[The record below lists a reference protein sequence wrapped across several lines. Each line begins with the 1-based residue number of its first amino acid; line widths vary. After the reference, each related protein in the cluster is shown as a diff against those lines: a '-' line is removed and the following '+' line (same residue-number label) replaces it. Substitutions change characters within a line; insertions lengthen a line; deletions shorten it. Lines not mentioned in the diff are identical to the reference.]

1 MANPTNFDIVQ
12 ANLFIGPRPE
22 ANPFGATYFI
32 DGTNGSDS
40 GSNTGKAPAKAFAS
54 ISYAIS
60 RGVAGDNFVIAPGTY
75 THTAGLT
82 PLARQHFRA
91 AVINPRYPT
100 VSITS
105 TSALTGD
112 LLNIDVSGTS
122 FYGLE
127 FLAGDNNIANI
138 IDIADAAAV
147 NGFWLHSCVINGAD
161 KTTVVGIQMDDAT
174 FTPTGVVV
182 ENCLFRDITGTII
195 DVGVLGMPYAKFSN
209 NYFALD
215 VNSGTVFAL
224 ADSTSFS
231 IGKGWEISNNTF
243 LGFDGTKD
251 EVAIT
256 IAGTEDTTGAGV
268 MKFNTFNYFIAAAI
282 TADKISPGMSANY
295 LGATTGTGLTGVSV
309 GS

>member
-1 MANPTNFDIVQ
+1 MGVTNYDVVQ
-12 ANLFIGPRPE
+12 ANMFIGPRPE
-22 ANPFGATYFI
+22 SNPFGATYFI
-32 DGTNGSDS
+32 DGTNGNDS
-40 GSNTGKAPAKAFAS
+40 GSNTGKSPSKAFAS
-54 ISYAIS
+54 IAYAIS
-60 RGVAGDNFVIAPGTY
+60 RGVAGDNFIIAPGTY
-75 THTAGLT
+75 TVTAGIT
-82 PLARQHFRA
+82 PLARQYFRA

-112 LLNIDVSGTS
+112 LINIDVSGTAW
-122 FYGLE
+122 YGIE

-147 NGFWLHSCVINGAD
+147 NGCWFHSCVINGQD

-231 IGKGWEISNNTF
+231 IGKGWEISNNVF
-243 LGFDGTKD
+243 LGFDATAD
-251 EVAIT
+251 EVACT
-256 IAGTEDTTGAGV
+256 ISGTENTTGAGSIRG
-268 MKFNTFNYFIAAAI
+268 NTFHYFTAAAI
-282 TADKISPGMSANY
+282 TIDKLSLSCNGNY
-295 LGATTGTGLTGVSV
+295 LGAATGTGLTGVSV